1 MRRFYLIGFLVLVAF
16 DTFAQVCFKLTANA
30 AMPPETDIAWLVRV
44 MSSPWVYC
52 AIACYVGAFL
62 SWMTLLEHA
71 PIGPAFAAS
80 HLEIVSVLVLSWLL
94 FDERIGWPQIT
105 GGLFIIAGIVC
116 LAMSETE
123 DPEDGHQSGT
133 ASAARIVDNA

>member
-44 MSSPWVYC
+44 LSSPWVYC
-52 AIACYVGAFL
+52 AITCYIGAFVT
-62 SWMTLLEHA
+62 WMTLLEHA

-80 HLEIVSVLVLSWLL
+80 HLEVISVLALSVAIFGEHVGVPQL
-94 FDERIGWPQIT
+94 IGSA
-105 GGLFIIAGIVC
+105 LIIAGIVC
-116 LAMSETE
+116 LAISET
-123 DPEDGHQSGT
+123 DGEKPH
-133 ASAARIVDNA
+133 V